1 MHVELLQDMINVL
14 AYQISKRDYTVEELL
29 QILKDEF
36 ANDSYYPT
44 GSDPVNEYSAE
55 VESAFGSANDGEMY
69 NEYLQYLE
77 KGNMKITE
85 AKLLKERWH
94 RLAFG
99 KGNQSLNESDRFHG
113 VLPQEL
119 WQLSD
124 YEDYRDSGINL
135 RQYSDEELEM
145 KIEQLLEE
153 IEEEKEF
160 MDDPQ
165 NQYDSA
171 IAPKESLINVIQD
184 ILDQG
189 VHQR

>member
-1 MHVELLQDMINVL
+1 M
-14 AYQISKRDYTVEELL
+14 S
-29 QILKDEF
+29 
-36 ANDSYYPT
+36 
-44 GSDPVNEYSAE
+44 
-55 VESAFGSANDGEMY
+55 
-69 NEYLQYLE
+69 
-77 KGNMKITE
+77 
-85 AKLLKERWH
+85 KLLKERWN

-99 KGNQSLNESDRFHG
+99 KRNQSLNESDRFHG

-124 YEDYRDSGINL
+124 YEDYRDMGINL

-153 IEEEKEF
+153 IEEEKEY

-165 NQYDSA
+165 NQYDSL

>member
-1 MHVELLQDMINVL
+1 M
-14 AYQISKRDYTVEELL
+14 S
-29 QILKDEF
+29 
-36 ANDSYYPT
+36 
-44 GSDPVNEYSAE
+44 
-55 VESAFGSANDGEMY
+55 
-69 NEYLQYLE
+69 
-77 KGNMKITE
+77 
-85 AKLLKERWH
+85 KLLKERWH

-99 KGNQSLNESDRFHG
+99 KGNRSLNESDRFHG
-113 VLPQEL
+113 MLPQEL

-124 YEDYRDSGINL
+124 YEDYRDSGVDL
-135 RQYSDEELEM
+135 RGYSDEELQM

-153 IEEEKEF
+153 IEEEKQY

-165 NQYDSA
+165 NQYDSL

>member
-1 MHVELLQDMINVL
+1 M
-14 AYQISKRDYTVEELL
+14 S
-29 QILKDEF
+29 
-36 ANDSYYPT
+36 
-44 GSDPVNEYSAE
+44 
-55 VESAFGSANDGEMY
+55 
-69 NEYLQYLE
+69 
-77 KGNMKITE
+77 
-85 AKLLKERWH
+85 KLLKERWD

-113 VLPQEL
+113 ILPQEL
-119 WQLSD
+119 WELSD

-145 KIEQLLEE
+145 KLEQIYEE
-153 IEEEKEF
+153 IEEEKEY

-165 NQYDSA
+165 NQYDSS
-171 IAPKESLINVIQD
+171 IAPKESLANAIQD